1 MPGYESPSACRTVV
15 LVSSRIGRICTAL
28 RIKLLGGLIKSTIA
42 HLNSSF
48 NSSCRVSH
56 ILHTHVM
63 FSKTIG
69 IILLGVS
76 KYQDLKTSWL
86 SLMDCCSSVS
96 FGAFAAPAGQ
106 VTGRGCQ
113 SLKGGGCICNVA
125 ETSEE
130 QTI

>member
-1 MPGYESPSACRTVV
+1 
-15 LVSSRIGRICTAL
+15 
-28 RIKLLGGLIKSTIA
+28 
-42 HLNSSF
+42 
-48 NSSCRVSH
+48 
-56 ILHTHVM
+56 M

-106 VTGRGCQ
+106 VTGRGCRQ
-113 SLKGGGCICNVA
+113 RGGLGCLRDVM